1 MRVRIVP
8 YCRPESRIAVVS
20 HADFIQQTLSL
31 FAAGLPKAARE
42 SLTEE
47 FANCEMRTV
56 VLSDA
61 SSGSAAQPDPLH
73 FPGGRAWQ
81 GAH

>member
-1 MRVRIVP
+1 
-8 YCRPESRIAVVS
+8 VVS

-31 FAAGLPKAARE
+31 FAAALPEPARE
-42 SLTEE
+42 TLTSE

-56 VLSDA
+56 VLSDT
-61 SSGSAAQPDPLH
+61 SSGPAHPDPLH

>member
-1 MRVRIVP
+1 MQQHLLSC
-8 YCRPESRIAVVS
+8 CRPESRIAVVS
-20 HADFIQQTLSL
+20 HADFIQQTLSQ
-31 FAAGLPKAARE
+31 FAAALPEAARE
-42 SLTEE
+42 DLTSE

-61 SSGSAAQPDPLH
+61 SSASAQPDPLH

-81 GAH
+81 GVY